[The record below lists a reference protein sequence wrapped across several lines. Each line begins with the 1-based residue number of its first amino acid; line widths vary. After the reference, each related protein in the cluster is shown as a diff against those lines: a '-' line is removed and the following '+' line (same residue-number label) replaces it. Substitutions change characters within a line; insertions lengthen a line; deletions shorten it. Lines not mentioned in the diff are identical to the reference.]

1 MQLGWRRTLD
11 FSNLKFG
18 GAHYLTC
25 FSTSERGTGKSG
37 SRSDAA
43 KIDDEAK
50 AKAEMATTL
59 AESIKVA

>member
-1 MQLGWRRTLD
+1 MREERRALD
-11 FSNLKFG
+11 FGLSP
-18 GAHYLTC
+18 
-25 FSTSERGTGKSG
+25 SERGTGKSG